1 MMLRGRRPN
10 LEGGPARR
18 NASAVAIVLTFAQ
31 AGVYKAATQ
40 PGNTHVLRFIGSF
53 FGAIFT
59 MVTMGLLFAALTIG
73 GVFYMF
79 SRDLPSHESLANY
92 APPTISRIYSA
103 EGRIMDEFATERR
116 LFVPIS
122 DIPDLVKDAFI
133 SAEDKHFYT
142 HAGYDVEGMVAAAR
156 DAIISRGKNTR
167 GASTI
172 TQQVMKNFLLSGDRS
187 AERKIKEIILASR
200 LEETLSKD
208 KILELYLNEI
218 FLGQNSYGVAAAAQ
232 TYFNKA
238 LADLSPHEAAMLA
251 AMPKAPSDFHPVR
264 NKDRLL
270 ERRNYVLREMWQNG
284 YLDEATYTAE
294 KEAPLQSVQAGDF
307 PAYRNVLPP
316 RDYFTDEIRRQ
327 LSGTFGESEFF
338 SGGLSIRATQDPEFQ
353 KLAAEALR
361 DGLEKYDRSQG
372 VWHGTGKVLTPD
384 QLADWR
390 VALPEVVGLPRDV
403 EGWHAAVVLEVGDQ
417 TATLGIE
424 GIEDGVDTS
433 VTAKDVTWA
442 RKRNPDGSLGKKAEV
457 PGDLVA
463 VGDIVMVRA
472 VTNDED
478 GSFQR
483 WSLRQVPEV
492 QGGFMAMDV
501 NTGRVIAMQGGFS
514 YQDSV
519 FNRATQA
526 LRQPGSS
533 FKPFVYAAALDS
545 GFTPATIIID
555 APIEIDTPQG
565 LWTPKNSSNKFYG
578 PTPMRTG
585 IEQSRNLMTIR
596 IAQEVTMETVGSYAE
611 RFGVYDKL
619 QPVLAN
625 ALGAQETTLFKMVA
639 AYAMFANGGERVEPT
654 LVDRVQDR
662 YGRTIFRHDTR
673 TCEDCSAQSLPE
685 GAGVTLTSN
694 RERVMNAITAYQLTS
709 MMEGVIKRGS
719 GSGVNLPVPV
729 AGKTGTTNDAKD
741 VWFVGFTSNI
751 VAGCYMGFDTPRTL
765 GPGAFGG
772 TLCVPIFQA
781 FMEKAVARFGGTQF
795 KVPPGGHFINIDRFT
810 GAQLP
815 EGATGENVQAEYF
828 RDGEEPVFGLG
839 ALVDG
844 GFGMG
849 ENLPLFATG
858 EFENLQLETVT
869 TSDGATKNV
878 PKKADFGSLS
888 AGGLY

>member
-1 MMLRGRRPN
+1 M
-10 LEGGPARR
+10 
-18 NASAVAIVLTFAQ
+18 
-31 AGVYKAATQ
+31 
-40 PGNTHVLRFIGSF
+40 LRFIGKF

-59 MVTMGLLFAALTIG
+59 MVTMGLLFAALTVG
-73 GVFYMF
+73 GVFYMY
-79 SRDLPSHESLANY
+79 SHDLPSSDSLANY

-103 EGRIMDEFATERR
+103 EGQVMDEFATERR
-116 LFVPIS
+116 MFVPIS
-122 DIPDLVKDAFI
+122 DIPDLVKQAFI

-142 HAGYDVEGMVAAAR
+142 HAGYDIEGMIAAGR
-156 DAIISRGKNTR
+156 DAILSGGRNAR

-187 AERKIKEIILASR
+187 AERKIKEIILAAR
-200 LEETLSKD
+200 LEKTLSKD

-232 TYFNKA
+232 TYFNKP
-238 LADLSPHEAAMLA
+238 LSDLSPHEAATLA
-251 AMPKAPSDFHPVR
+251 SMPKAPSDYHPVR
-264 NKDRLL
+264 NKAKLMD
-270 ERRNYVLREMWQNG
+270 RRNYVLHEMWQNG
-284 YLDEATYTAE
+284 YLDDATYAKE
-294 KEAPLQSVQAGDF
+294 KDAPLQSVQNGDF

-338 SGGLSIRATQDPEFQ
+338 SGGLSIRATEDPEYQ
-353 KLAAEALR
+353 KLAAGALQ
-361 DGLEKYDRSQG
+361 DGLEKYDRNQG
-372 VWHGTGKVLTPD
+372 VWRGTGKTLKPED
-384 QLADWR
+384 LASDKWR
-390 VALPEVVGLPRDV
+390 AALASVTHLPRDV
-403 EGWHAAVVLEVGDQ
+403 EGWHAAVVLDLGKTD
-417 TATLGIE
+417 ATLGIE
-424 GIEDGVDTS
+424 GVDDGTDTT
-433 VTAKDVTWA
+433 VPAKDVTWA
-442 RKRNPDGSLGKKAEV
+442 RKRNSDGSLGKKAKV
-457 PGDLVA
+457 AADLVDI
-463 VGDIVMVRA
+463 GDVVMVRA
-472 VTNDED
+472 VTADD
-478 GSFQR
+478 GSFVR

-526 LRQPGSS
+526 ARQPGSS

-555 APIEIDTPQG
+555 APIEVNTPQG
-565 LWTPKNSSNKFYG
+565 LWTPQNSTGKFYG

-596 IAQEVTMETVGSYAE
+596 IAQEVGMDTVAGYAE

-619 QPVLAN
+619 QPLLAN
-625 ALGAQETTLFKMVA
+625 ALGSQETTLFKMVA
-639 AYAMFANGGERVEPT
+639 AYAEFANGGERVEPT

-662 YGRTIFRHDTR
+662 YGKTIYRHDAR
-673 TCEDCSAQSLPE
+673 KCLDCNADTLP
-685 GAGVTLTSN
+685 AGEAVSIN
-694 RERVMNAITAYQLTS
+694 SDRERMMNAITAYQLTS

-719 GSGVNLPVPV
+719 GTGVHLPVPV

-741 VWFVGFTSNI
+741 VWFIGFTSNI
-751 VAGCYMGFDTPRTL
+751 VAGCYMGFDTPRSL

-781 FMEKAVARFGGTQF
+781 FMEKAVKHFGGTAF

-815 EGATGENVQAEYF
+815 DGATGDNVQPEYF

-849 ENLPLFATG
+849 ENLPLFAAG
-858 EFENLQLETVT
+858 ETDTTETVT
-869 TSDGATKNV
+869 TSDGTVKAV
-878 PKKADFGSLS
+878 PKKATFGSLS
-888 AGGLY
+888 SGGLY